1 MPSFTKDPHAV
12 RKFHIVW
19 CDRTGLNDGSSA
31 DLGDLQS
38 ATISTSTWFVPAG
51 ITKDSA
57 NNSELIVQG
66 ITYAENTSSTI
77 WLSAG
82 ALGKDYDLVNRIT
95 TSDSETLDKT
105 ITIKVR
111 ET

>member
-1 MPSFTKDPHAV
+1 MSSFIKDTHAV
-12 RKFHIVW
+12 RKFHIIW
-19 CDRTGLNDGSSA
+19 CDRTGLNDGSA
-31 DLGDLQS
+31 TDLGDLQG
-38 ATISTSTWFVPAG
+38 ATISTSTWFVPTG
-51 ITKDSA
+51 ITEDSN

-66 ITYAENTSSTI
+66 TTYAENTSSTI

-82 ALGKDYDLVNRIT
+82 TVGIDYDLVNRIT
-95 TSDSETLDKT
+95 TSDSETLDQT